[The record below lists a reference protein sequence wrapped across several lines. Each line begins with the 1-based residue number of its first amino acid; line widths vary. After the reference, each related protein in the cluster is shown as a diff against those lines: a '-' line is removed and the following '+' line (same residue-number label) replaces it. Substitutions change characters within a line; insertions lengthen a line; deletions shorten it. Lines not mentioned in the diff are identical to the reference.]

1 MNNKFKLKKGDEV
14 IVLAGK
20 DKGKTGKITKIIP
33 KKMQAIVSE
42 INKVKKMNTK
52 KMSKIRNKA
61 KAILVEWLK
70 TLLNEEEQKK
80 VNVKN
85 VLTLLP
91 NQTHYWQNTTL
102 KLQPWSYKWVVKKL
116 KKDSELTYDDLN
128 NMLQPTE
135 KQIRRQKMI
144 RIPCHFL
151 SSYG

>member
-1 MNNKFKLKKGDEV
+1 
-14 IVLAGK
+14 
-20 DKGKTGKITKIIP
+20 
-33 KKMQAIVSE
+33 
-42 INKVKKMNTK
+42 
-52 KMSKIRNKA
+52 MSKIRNKA

-70 TLLNEEEQKK
+70 TLLNKEEQKK

-91 NQTHYWQNTTL
+91 NQTHYWQDTTL

-144 RIPCHFL
+144 EQGPL
-151 SSYG
+151 

>member
-1 MNNKFKLKKGDEV
+1 
-14 IVLAGK
+14 
-20 DKGKTGKITKIIP
+20 
-33 KKMQAIVSE
+33 
-42 INKVKKMNTK
+42 
-52 KMSKIRNKA
+52 MSKIRNKA

-85 VLTLLP
+85 ILTFLP
-91 NQTHYWQNTTL
+91 NQTHYWQDTTL

-144 RIPCHFL
+144 EQGPL
-151 SSYG
+151 

>member
-1 MNNKFKLKKGDEV
+1 
-14 IVLAGK
+14 
-20 DKGKTGKITKIIP
+20 
-33 KKMQAIVSE
+33 
-42 INKVKKMNTK
+42 MNTK

-61 KAILVEWLK
+61 KVILVEWLK

-91 NQTHYWQNTTL
+91 NQTHYWQDTTL

-128 NMLQPTE
+128 KMIQPTE

-144 RIPCHFL
+144 EQGPL
-151 SSYG
+151 

>member
-1 MNNKFKLKKGDEV
+1 
-14 IVLAGK
+14 
-20 DKGKTGKITKIIP
+20 
-33 KKMQAIVSE
+33 
-42 INKVKKMNTK
+42 
-52 KMSKIRNKA
+52 MSKIRNKA

-85 VLTLLP
+85 ILTLLP
-91 NQTHYWQNTTL
+91 NQTHYWQDTTL

-128 NMLQPTE
+128 NMLQPSE

-144 RIPCHFL
+144 EQGPL
-151 SSYG
+151 